1 MRYLRRHAQKI
12 SSEHNLHAQ
21 FSILLQ
27 NARLWKMYSSR
38 LPGILNSTILL
49 YCCSVGF
56 VFTFMFHV
64 FYFVILIV
72 LVPGHVISPLV
83 YVSCSYW
90 LIQTCVHQFYFL
102 IGSLSCHVVMS
113 YGYNSC
119 NTSPPYHENELL
131 LPLSLQ
137 NIHKHFLKNN
147 I

>member
-102 IGSLSCHVVMS
+102 IGSLSCHMFMS
-113 YGYNSC
+113 SGCSLGVIVI
-119 NTSPPYHENELL
+119 SLF
-131 LPLSLQ
+131 PLSMYLSSHVCHV
-137 NIHKHFLKNN
+137 ILSCTRP
-147 I
+147 